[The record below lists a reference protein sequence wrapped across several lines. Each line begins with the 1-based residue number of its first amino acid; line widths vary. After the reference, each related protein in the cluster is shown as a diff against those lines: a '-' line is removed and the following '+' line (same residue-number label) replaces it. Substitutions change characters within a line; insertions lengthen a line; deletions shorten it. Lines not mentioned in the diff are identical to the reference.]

1 MTSSHVNLIKV
12 KDISHDIYPLAIQV
26 QVLKIWTI
34 IDIEFDEQVSYLN
47 LIVMD
52 SEYVKIYNS
61 LYIIVYYK

>member
-12 KDISHDIYPLAIQV
+12 KDISHDIYSLAIQV

-52 SEYVKIYNS
+52 SEVC
-61 LYIIVYYK
+61 

>member
-52 SEYVKIYNS
+52 SEVC
-61 LYIIVYYK
+61 